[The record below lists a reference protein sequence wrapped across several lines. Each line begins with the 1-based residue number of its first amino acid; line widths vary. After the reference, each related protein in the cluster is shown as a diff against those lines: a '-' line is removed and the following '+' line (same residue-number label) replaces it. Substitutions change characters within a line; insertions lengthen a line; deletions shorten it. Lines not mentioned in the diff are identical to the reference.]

1 MNLDLSFYFAIF
13 LRRLHYFIVIF
24 ALVTAASV
32 AAALLLPPVF
42 SSSALLLLEGSR
54 IPDALA
60 APTVQAAAMEKFQTV
75 ENRLMTRTNLIEIAR
90 RNHVYENIAS
100 MSPDQIADA
109 MRSNTGI
116 SKSTG
121 RGEATTMWID
131 FRAESGEIAAAVV
144 GDYVKFILDYD
155 LASRTASA
163 ESTLEFFENEVERL
177 DGELDRMSAKILDF
191 QTSNADALPSTLTFR
206 LGQQTLLQGRLA
218 TLENDIATMKDQKAR
233 MIAIFQSTGQISNAT
248 TAGQTP
254 EAQQLDAMRAQLS
267 DMLAVF
273 APSNPKVQLLQQ
285 KIAQLE
291 EVVKAQLPSDGSG
304 NPAATMLDVQ
314 LADLDTRIALA
325 EEQRTKLIDELAV
338 LQDTID
344 RTPANQVAL
353 DALVR
358 DQANVQ
364 QQYDAAVA
372 RRSQAAAGERIQV
385 LEQGERISLVESPAV
400 PDGPVSPN
408 RTLIVAGGM
417 LAGIGLGLAVI
428 VLLELLNRS
437 VRRPKD
443 LIDKFG
449 ITPIVTIPYIRTPS
463 ETMRRRSGFA
473 ALMLVAIVG
482 IPAIIYAVHIYYQPL
497 DAIFATVA
505 EKLGLSL

>member
-32 AAALLLPPVF
+32 AAALLLPPVY

-75 ENRLMTRTNLIEIAR
+75 ENRLMTRANLIDIAR
-90 RNHVYENIAS
+90 RNQVFENVET
-100 MSPDQIADA
+100 MSPDQTADA
-109 MRSNTGI
+109 MRGNTRI
-116 SKSTG
+116 NKSTG
-121 RGEATTMWID
+121 RGEATTMWIE
-131 FRAESGEIAAAVV
+131 FQGESGEIAAAVV
-144 GDYVKFILDYD
+144 GDYVQFILDYD

-163 ESTLEFFENEVERL
+163 ESTLEFFENEVNRL
-177 DGELDRMSAKILDF
+177 DAELDRMSARILDF
-191 QTSNADALPSTLTFR
+191 QQKNADALPSTLTFR

-218 TLENDIATMKDQKAR
+218 TIENDIATLKDQKAR

-254 EAQQLDAMRAQLS
+254 EAQQLDALRSQLS

-273 APSNPKVQLLQQ
+273 APSNPKVRVLQQ

-291 EVVKAQLPSDGSG
+291 EVVKAQLPGDGSA
-304 NPAATMLDVQ
+304 NQAATMLDVQ

-325 EEQRTKLIDELAV
+325 EEQRAKLIDELAV

-344 RTPANQVAL
+344 RTPANQVVL

-358 DQANVQ
+358 DQANIQ

-385 LEQGERISLVESPAV
+385 LEQGERISLVETPTV

-417 LAGIGLGLAVI
+417 LAGIVLGIAVI
-428 VLLELLNRS
+428 VLLEVLNRS

-443 LIDKFG
+443 LIDRFG

-473 ALMLVAIVG
+473 AVLLVAIVG

-497 DAIFATVA
+497 DAIFAKVA